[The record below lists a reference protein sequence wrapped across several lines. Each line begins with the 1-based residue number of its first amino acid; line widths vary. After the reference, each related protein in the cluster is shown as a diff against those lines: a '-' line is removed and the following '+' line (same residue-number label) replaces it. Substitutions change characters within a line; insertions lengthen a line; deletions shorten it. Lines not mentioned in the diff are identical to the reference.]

1 MLNARHAEDIGRK
14 LVVLIAPAA
23 LPLASLSLAPLPL
36 ASQRTQ
42 RTSGS
47 LRAERQLGSFPFR
60 RAIAP
65 LATCEQFSAAQF
77 DR

>member
-1 MLNARHAEDIGRK
+1 MLKTLVGRK

-36 ASQRTQ
+36 ASQRIQ

-47 LRAERQLGSFPFR
+47 LRAERQLGSFPFWNLWR
-60 RAIAP
+60 
-65 LATCEQFSAAQF
+65 LASIFRQLSLLGG
-77 DR
+77 